1 MVTSKT
7 IDEIQKGSLEAF
19 RIFFN
24 QYYQSVK
31 NFANGM
37 LKNIDEADD
46 VAQNVFMKIWLNRRS
61 LSAERSLD
69 SYVFTIARNEI
80 YDSFRK
86 TSAHTRYR
94 QHLTILPPTS
104 DFDMESSFDT
114 REIRRILQ
122 ETIEKMPEKRREIFK
137 MSRQQYLSN
146 EEIADRLHISKRT
159 VEKHISLALKTIRDN
174 LDDFMFFIF
183 FFFIF

>member
-7 IDEIQKGSLEAF
+7 IDDIQKGSLEAF

-94 QHLTILPPTS
+94 LQATAPTRIL
-104 DFDMESSFDT
+104 DIESSFDT
-114 REIRRILQ
+114 KEIRRILQ

-159 VEKHISLALKTIRDN
+159 VEKHISLALKTIRAA
-174 LDDFMFFIF
+174 LDDFLFFIF
-183 FFFIF
+183 IFFIS